1 MCPVCIAGAALVAAG
16 AGSTGGLTALV
27 ARTLVRR
34 KRAVA
39 APAQSTRAPE
49 LRAST
54 SPTKESADEE

>member
-27 ARTLVRR
+27 ARALVRR

-39 APAQSTRAPE
+39 QSTRASQP
-49 LRAST
+49 RAST